1 MKNHF
6 AQAPGLICWV
16 MVHFN
21 HFHINS
27 ILILALAALFY
38 APSTLQPAQAADVQ
52 VAPPILDY
60 TYPFND
66 PRLSQQLAA
75 KRQVAELFTSLDC
88 LFCPRAERLVSDL
101 AQKTAVLTLVYHT
114 DPEGD
119 DYPLAREFSLR
130 RQQSYSERLA
140 DGLLYTPEL
149 VINGHIDAAGH
160 DFDDVKLGLT
170 RGFKDDVK
178 GIPLRP
184 NPDQG
189 LYAADLP
196 AIALANGLGADIYVA
211 ITRPP
216 YTVPKTMRQSITHPD
231 PLYYVVGEFRSLG
244 GYNGTAKTITF
255 PFVQSPESAGFVI
268 FIQRTDG
275 IIIAA
280 EASKG

>member
-114 DPEGD
+114 DPEGMIIPWPANFPCAVNNPIASGWRMGF
-119 DYPLAREFSLR
+119 YTRLNWSL
-130 RQQSYSERLA
+130 
-140 DGLLYTPEL
+140 T
-149 VINGHIDAAGH
+149 
-160 DFDDVKLGLT
+160 
-170 RGFKDDVK
+170 
-178 GIPLRP
+178 GILMRP
-184 NPDQG
+184 VMI
-189 LYAADLP
+189 LM
-196 AIALANGLGADIYVA
+196 
-211 ITRPP
+211 T
-216 YTVPKTMRQSITHPD
+216 
-231 PLYYVVGEFRSLG
+231 
-244 GYNGTAKTITF
+244 
-255 PFVQSPESAGFVI
+255 
-268 FIQRTDG
+268 
-275 IIIAA
+275 
-280 EASKG
+280 